1 MNPTRAA
8 ALAIVLVFAAADASA
23 QVLGGRVVDAA
34 SGAPIIAAV
43 VRLLDEGGAVAD
55 SVATDASGA
64 FRIQSAAAGTFR
76 VSVRAPGY
84 AEEAGERVVLV
95 AGTTSI
101 VTLRAS
107 ADAVRLEPV
116 VVEVAGRV
124 RYLENVG
131 FYDRQR
137 YETGRFIDRAEIER
151 LNPRRVADL
160 LRGIVGT
167 RIVESGY
174 HVDVV
179 MRGGLATTLGGS
191 PANRQSDV
199 VCAPEIYL
207 DGMLISRGG
216 PLGQAQNPRRNLNEI
231 LPADIEAIEVYASA
245 SRVPARFG
253 GAHATCGV
261 VLFWSRR

>member
-1 MNPTRAA
+1 MHPTRAA
-8 ALAIVLVFAAADASA
+8 ALAIFLVCAAADASA
-23 QVLGGRVVDAA
+23 QVLAGRVVDAA
-34 SGAPIIAAV
+34 SGAPISAAV
-43 VRLLDEGGAVAD
+43 VRLLDDQGTVAD

-64 FRIQSAAAGTFR
+64 FRIQPPVAGTFR

-95 AGTTSI
+95 GGTTST

-107 ADAVRLEPV
+107 ADAVRLEPL

-131 FYDRQR
+131 FYNRQR
-137 YETGRFIDRAEIER
+137 YETGRFVDRAAIER
-151 LNPRRVADL
+151 LNPGRIADL

-167 RIVESGY
+167 RIVQSGH
-174 HVDVV
+174 HVDVL
-179 MRGGLATTLGGS
+179 MRGGLATTMGSSPGGK
-191 PANRQSDV
+191 QSDV
-199 VCAPEIYL
+199 LCAPEIYL

-216 PLGQAQNPRRNLNEI
+216 PLNQPQNPRRNLNEI
-231 LPADIEAIEVYASA
+231 LPADVEAIEVYASA
-245 SRVPARFG
+245 ARVPARFG

-261 VLFWSRR
+261 VLFWSR